1 MFFEYQ
7 NRICF
12 YKVKIVGI
20 ENKKTL
26 METVYFNE
34 YAMSQMLKEL
44 YQIEV
49 GQTAFLQVKDKNILK
64 DLKNKYPLYQFKLAN
79 SSLSSS
85 IDEKFQQIE
94 WILYCF
100 SSLSVVTACFLLG
113 VVLYLMVIKRKKYFA
128 ILQTL
133 GASLWQMITLVLC
146 QGLGISCTAFIE
158 AMIVLKELF
167 IFANQLIQK
176 SISDLMDEFFVIQND
191 LLLGVFIGVLIL
203 TLLCCL
209 IPIKKVKQIEII
221 EALKS

>member
-1 MFFEYQ
+1 
-7 NRICF
+7 
-12 YKVKIVGI
+12 
-20 ENKKTL
+20 

-100 SSLSVVTACFLLG
+100 SSLSVVTACF
-113 VVLYLMVIKRKKYFA
+113 
-128 ILQTL
+128 
-133 GASLWQMITLVLC
+133 
-146 QGLGISCTAFIE
+146 FIRCC
-158 AMIVLKELF
+158 F
-167 IFANQLIQK
+167 IF
-176 SISDLMDEFFVIQND
+176 D
-191 LLLGVFIGVLIL
+191 GH
-203 TLLCCL
+203 
-209 IPIKKVKQIEII
+209 
-221 EALKS
+221 

>member
-1 MFFEYQ
+1 
-7 NRICF
+7 
-12 YKVKIVGI
+12 
-20 ENKKTL
+20 

-100 SSLSVVTACFLLG
+100 SSLSVVTACFFIRCCF
-113 VVLYLMVIKRKKYFA
+113 LYLMVIKRKKIFCYFTN
-128 ILQTL
+128 I
-133 GASLWQMITLVLC
+133 GGFITADDNSCFVSRSRYFLHSIYRSNDCFKRVIYFL
-146 QGLGISCTAFIE
+146 LIS
-158 AMIVLKELF
+158 
-167 IFANQLIQK
+167 
-176 SISDLMDEFFVIQND
+176 
-191 LLLGVFIGVLIL
+191 
-203 TLLCCL
+203 
-209 IPIKKVKQIEII
+209 
-221 EALKS
+221 